1 MHKKGFVY
9 LVGAGCGSADLI
21 TVRGLRLLQSC
32 DAVVYDDLTDT
43 ENKISYARMS
53 YNDMVLDYNDAI
65 QTFPGTLVA
74 GSKYKPRTGFTV
86 EDPAV
91 RQAPQVKF

>member
-1 MHKKGFVY
+1 
-9 LVGAGCGSADLI
+9 
-21 TVRGLRLLQSC
+21 
-32 DAVVYDDLTDT
+32 
-43 ENKISYARMS
+43 MS

-86 EDPAV
+86 EDPTV